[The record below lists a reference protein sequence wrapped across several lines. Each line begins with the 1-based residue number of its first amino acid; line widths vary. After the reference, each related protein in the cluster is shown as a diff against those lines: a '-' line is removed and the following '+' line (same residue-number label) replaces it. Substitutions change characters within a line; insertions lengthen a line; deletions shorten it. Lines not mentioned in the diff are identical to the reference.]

1 MVTVYRVLLHAAV
14 SQLCDAPLTSI
25 RISLEK
31 ASVWHGG
38 ISDRRSWNDRGHLY
52 AVMHTVAGTTS
63 NLVATS
69 HKGPVSATRHWPP
82 CGGERS
88 HKLGG
93 TRCRAVAGTGLRS
106 WLAHRQKSDGLMI
119 DTVLPDRPIHLPLNP
134 S

>member
-38 ISDRRSWNDRGHLY
+38 ISDRRSWKARGHLY

-63 NLVATS
+63 N
-69 HKGPVSATRHWPP
+69 W
-82 CGGERS
+82 
-88 HKLGG
+88 
-93 TRCRAVAGTGLRS
+93 
-106 WLAHRQKSDGLMI
+106 
-119 DTVLPDRPIHLPLNP
+119 
-134 S
+134 